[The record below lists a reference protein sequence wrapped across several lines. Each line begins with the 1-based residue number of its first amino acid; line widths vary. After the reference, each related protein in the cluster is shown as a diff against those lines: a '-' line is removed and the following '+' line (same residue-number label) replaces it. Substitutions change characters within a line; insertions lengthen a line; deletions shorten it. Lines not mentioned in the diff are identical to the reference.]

1 MIRTFLMCF
10 AFLAL
15 AGCARS
21 SDIPLADGP
30 LVKNQTTIIDGFGT
44 ADTAIVGSPG
54 YRVGGYYNFEPFD
67 SITISFSAKR
77 FVTWSA
83 VDHFMIKVGPGYY
96 VSDSLSSTQ
105 KSFSISVRPLDL
117 AKPQYAAL
125 TFIVQETQTSFVL
138 SQLRVVGWSGD

>member
-1 MIRTFLMCF
+1 MIRTFLIF
-10 AFLAL
+10 FTFLYL

-44 ADTAIVGSPG
+44 ADTAIIGSQG

-77 FVTWSA
+77 LATWSA
-83 VDHFMIKVGPGYY
+83 VDHLLIKVGPGYY
-96 VSDSLSSTQ
+96 FSDSLSSPQ
-105 KSFSISVRPLDL
+105 KSFSISVKPLDL
-117 AKPQYAAL
+117 AKPRYAAL
-125 TFIVQETQTSFVL
+125 TFIVQDAQTSLVL
-138 SQLRVVGWSGD
+138 SQLRVVGWSAR